1 MRVEAFLETP
11 IAADDPPMAA
21 DFRRGAAVAAIVVMA
36 GGCATGALEQAPL
49 GPPGDAARGR
59 EVFVSR
65 EGGHCVLCHRVPG
78 VAVAGD
84 VGPAL
89 DGIGSRLSPGEI
101 RYRVVDITRVNPGAV
116 MPAFHRTEG
125 LSRVAPAYAGR
136 PVLDARQ
143 VEDLVAYL
151 GSLR

>member
-1 MRVEAFLETP
+1 MRAR
-11 IAADDPPMAA
+11 D
-21 DFRRGAAVAAIVVMA
+21 GATAIVVSA
-36 GGCATGALEQAPL
+36 VLGSGCVTSPGEQAPL
-49 GPPGDAARGR
+49 GPTGDAVRGR

-89 DGIGSRLSPGEI
+89 DGIGARLSPGEI
-101 RYRVVDITRVNPGAV
+101 RYRIADITRVNPDAV

-143 VEDLVAYL
+143 VEDVVAYL

>member
-1 MRVEAFLETP
+1 MRAR
-11 IAADDPPMAA
+11 D
-21 DFRRGAAVAAIVVMA
+21 GATAIVVSA
-36 GGCATGALEQAPL
+36 VLGSGCVTSPGEQAPL
-49 GPPGDAARGR
+49 GPTGDAVRGR

-89 DGIGSRLSPGEI
+89 DGIGARLSPGEI
-101 RYRVVDITRVNPGAV
+101 RYRVVDITRLNPDAV

-143 VEDLVAYL
+143 VEDVVAYL

>member
-1 MRVEAFLETP
+1 MRVRGIPGVALVF
-11 IAADDPPMAA
+11 IA
-21 DFRRGAAVAAIVVMA
+21 
-36 GGCATGALEQAPL
+36 GCASMQYTQAPL

-59 EVFVSR
+59 EVFVAR
-65 EGGHCVLCHRVPG
+65 EGGHCVLCHQVPG
-78 VAVAGD
+78 VAVAGN

-89 DGIGSRLSPGEI
+89 DGIGRRLSAGEI
-101 RYRVVDITRVNPGAV
+101 RYRVVDITRVNPEAV

>member
-1 MRVEAFLETP
+1 MF
-11 IAADDPPMAA
+11 
-21 DFRRGAAVAAIVVMA
+21 VA
-36 GGCATGALEQAPL
+36 
-49 GPPGDAARGR
+49 
-59 EVFVSR
+59 R

-89 DGIGSRLSPGEI
+89 DGVGARLSPGEI
-101 RYRVVDITRVNPGAV
+101 RYRIVDITRVNPQAV

-125 LSRVAPAYAGR
+125 LARVAPAYAGR
-136 PVLDARQ
+136 PVLDAAQ
-143 VEDLVAYL
+143 VEDLVAFL

>member
-1 MRVEAFLETP
+1 MVCDQSVRGGLAG
-11 IAADDPPMAA
+11 IAAATSSIAVM
-21 DFRRGAAVAAIVVMA
+21 GCAAVAF
-36 GGCATGALEQAPL
+36 EQSPL
-49 GPPGDAARGR
+49 GPAGDVARGR
-59 EVFVSR
+59 EVFVAR
-65 EGGHCVLCHRVPG
+65 EGGHCVLCHQVPG
-78 VAVAGD
+78 VAVAGN

-89 DGIGSRLSPGEI
+89 DGIGTRLSAGEI
-101 RYRVVDITRVNPGAV
+101 RYRIVDITRVNPEAV
-116 MPAFHRTEG
+116 MPAFHRTAG

>member
-1 MRVEAFLETP
+1 MACDNVLSRVPECVGVSLAIGFL
-11 IAADDPPMAA
+11 A
-21 DFRRGAAVAAIVVMA
+21 
-36 GGCATGALEQAPL
+36 GCAAAPLEQAPL
-49 GPPGDAARGR
+49 GPAGDAARGR

-84 VGPAL
+84 VGPVL
-89 DGIGSRLSPGEI
+89 DGIGSRLMAGEI
-101 RYRVVDITRVNPGAV
+101 RYRIADITRVNPEAV

-125 LSRVAPAYAGR
+125 LSRVAPAYAGK

>member
-1 MRVEAFLETP
+1 MTARRL
-11 IAADDPPMAA
+11 PPMKLNERAGLA
-21 DFRRGAAVAAIVVMA
+21 LGIGAFVI
-36 GGCATGALEQAPL
+36 GCASLPVEQAPL
-49 GPPGDAARGR
+49 GAPGDAARGR
-59 EVFVSR
+59 EVFVAR

-89 DGIGSRLSPGEI
+89 DGVGARLSPGEI
-101 RYRVVDITRVNPGAV
+101 RYRIVDITRVNPQAV

-125 LSRVAPAYAGR
+125 LARVAPAYAGR
-136 PVLDARQ
+136 PVLDAAQ
-143 VEDLVAYL
+143 VEDLVAFL

>member
-1 MRVEAFLETP
+1 MAFVFMP
-11 IAADDPPMAA
+11 
-21 DFRRGAAVAAIVVMA
+21 
-36 GGCATGALEQAPL
+36 GCATLQYSQDPL
-49 GPPGDAARGR
+49 GPAGDAARGR

-89 DGIGSRLSPGEI
+89 DGVGARLTAGEI
-101 RYRVVDITRVNPGAV
+101 RYRIADITRVNPQAV

>member
-1 MRVEAFLETP
+1 M
-11 IAADDPPMAA
+11 IAGESA
-21 DFRRGAAVAAIVVMA
+21 RAVVASAILA
-36 GGCATGALEQAPL
+36 SGCASFALEQGPL

-59 EVFVSR
+59 DVFVAR

-101 RYRVVDITRVNPGAV
+101 RYRVVDITRVNPEAV

-125 LSRVAPAYAGR
+125 LSRVAPAYTGR

-143 VEDLVAYL
+143 LEDLVAYL

>member
-1 MRVEAFLETP
+1 
-11 IAADDPPMAA
+11 MA
-21 DFRRGAAVAAIVVMA
+21 VVVV
-36 GGCATGALEQAPL
+36 GCASAPL
-49 GPPGDAARGR
+49 DQPPLGAPGDAARGR
-59 EVFVSR
+59 EVFVAR

-89 DGIGSRLSPGEI
+89 DGVGSRLSPGEI
-101 RYRVVDITRVNPGAV
+101 RYRIVDITRVNPQAV

-125 LSRVAPAYAGR
+125 LARVAPAYAGR
-136 PVLDARQ
+136 PVLDAAQ
-143 VEDLVAYL
+143 VEDLVAFL

>member
-1 MRVEAFLETP
+1 MKAHEGMRAVA
-11 IAADDPPMAA
+11 IAAVL
-21 DFRRGAAVAAIVVMA
+21 GS
-36 GGCATGALEQAPL
+36 GCATLSLEQAPL

-78 VAVAGD
+78 VRVAGD

-89 DGIGSRLSPGEI
+89 EGIGTRLSPGEI
-101 RYRVVDITRVNPGAV
+101 RYRVVDITRLNPEAV

-125 LSRVAPAYAGR
+125 LARVAPAYAGR

-143 VEDLVAYL
+143 VEDVVAYL

>member
-1 MRVEAFLETP
+1 M
-11 IAADDPPMAA
+11 
-21 DFRRGAAVAAIVVMA
+21 
-36 GGCATGALEQAPL
+36 
-49 GPPGDAARGR
+49 
-59 EVFVSR
+59 SR
-65 EGGHCVLCHRVPG
+65 EGGHCVLCHRVTG

-89 DGIGSRLSPGEI
+89 DGIGARLSPGEI
-101 RYRVVDITRVNPGAV
+101 RYRIADITRVNPEAV

-125 LSRVAPAYAGR
+125 LSRVASAHAGK

>member
-1 MRVEAFLETP
+1 MNDGQGPLA
-11 IAADDPPMAA
+11 
-21 DFRRGAAVAAIVVMA
+21 GA
-36 GGCATGALEQAPL
+36 
-49 GPPGDAARGR
+49 GDAARGR
-59 EVFVSR
+59 AVFVAR

-89 DGIGSRLSPGEI
+89 EGVGARLTAAEI
-101 RYRVVDITRVNPGAV
+101 RYRIADITRVNAQAA

-125 LSRVAPAYAGR
+125 LARVAPAYAGR
-136 PVLDARQ
+136 PVLEAGQ

-151 GSLR
+151 SGLR